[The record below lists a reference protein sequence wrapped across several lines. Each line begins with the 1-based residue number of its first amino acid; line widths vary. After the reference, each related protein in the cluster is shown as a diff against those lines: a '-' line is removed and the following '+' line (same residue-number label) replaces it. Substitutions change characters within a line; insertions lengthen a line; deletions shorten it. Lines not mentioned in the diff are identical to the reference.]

1 MQFDDSLISKL
12 EGLAKLKFAAEDRN
26 KIREDL
32 GKIISM
38 IDTLERIDTTGVE
51 PLVYLN
57 DIPNP
62 TRSDDV
68 KNQLAKQ
75 EALSNAP
82 QKNDDFITIPK
93 VIDL

>member
-12 EGLAKLKFAAEDRN
+12 EGLAKLKFAAEERS

-32 GKIISM
+32 EKIISM
-38 IDTLERIDTTGVE
+38 IDTLEPMDTTDVE

-57 DIPNP
+57 NTTNP
-62 TRSDDV
+62 TRSDEV
-68 KNQLAKQ
+68 KNQLQKQ
-75 EALSNAP
+75 KALANAP
-82 QKNDDFITIPK
+82 QNNDDFITIPK

>member
-12 EGLAKLKFAAEDRN
+12 EGLAKLKFAANDRP

-32 GKIISM
+32 EKIITM
-38 IDTLERIDTTGVE
+38 IDALERIDTSGVE

-57 DIPNP
+57 ENLNS
-62 TRSDDV
+62 TRSDEV
-68 KNQLAKQ
+68 ANQISKQ

-82 QKNDDFITIPK
+82 QNNDDFITIPK

>member
-12 EGLAKLKFAAEDRN
+12 EGLAKLNFAAKERAN
-26 KIREDL
+26 IREDL
-32 GKIISM
+32 EKIISM
-38 IDTLERIDTTGVE
+38 IDTLARIDTSDIE

-57 DIPNP
+57 EIPNP
-62 TRSDDV
+62 MRTDEV
-68 KNQLAKQ
+68 AHQLPKQ
-75 EALSNAP
+75 KALANAP